1 MVCPLV
7 LGYCR
12 LRLHSIGPF
21 HPPPT
26 LSSLVQM
33 VCQSHPIRTT
43 WEASTQTWTTHG
55 EGHLSPLDIP
65 QHQIRKIC
73 VLTKIWFTRHKVR
86 PEGEIMRV
94 PLQRERAQRT
104 AVKFSETHHHNLHQH
119 AILPSRLNQ
128 HKRSM
133 ENHIDTTLTN
143 HQNILAPAIKH
154 HPTIS
159 STRARMIFEE

>member
-12 LRLHSIGPF
+12 LWLHSIDPF

-43 WEASTQTWTTHG
+43 WEASTQTSTTHG
-55 EGHLSPLDIP
+55 EGHPSPLTIP

-119 AILPSRLNQ
+119 ATFPSRLIP
-128 HKRSM
+128 HRRSM
-133 ENHIDTTLTN
+133 KNHIGIMLTDRPN
-143 HQNILAPAIKH
+143 VLAPAIR
-154 HPTIS
+154 TS
-159 STRARMIFEE
+159 MIFEE